1 MAYANIGQITTAN
14 TFDHWRIVT
23 NNLSTA
29 LNEIGGGNFT
39 KDVGSFTFTTGSI
52 TLSKA
57 TGDALSITA
66 NATIGGLT
74 LTRLL
79 VTTSPTFSATPLI
92 TVNDIVLRSAATTQ
106 GNAFITAV
114 QGGSNGNAQLWF
126 DNTAAVWR
134 ATSNVGNSSLAAT
147 LISTRNISDSVTT
160 TSSSNVASLTAVKA
174 AYDTAILA
182 YAAAN
187 NAANTTTVSQTGNIL
202 SAQKLNFLNTSSI
215 TVSIASGSGGNADI
229 SFSSTSAGSGTVQ
242 QVNTGIG
249 LAVSGGTSASGLNV
263 TGTIVANSAST
274 SQVGVVQLSDSV
286 STTNSSA
293 AATPTAVK
301 TAYDTA
307 ILSGN
312 NVQVFANSVSIGARA
327 NLNFINTSS
336 IIVGAAVGSTGN
348 INVGFTL
355 SPTATGTALTLSST
369 LSALNITG
377 TSSGV
382 VQFIGTIRDTPI
394 TTVTASAS
402 YGINAWGKVLNC
414 TNATDITLTF
424 DTTGGSGGGAAVTI
438 VRSGAGNVTIANT
451 STIAKQNT
459 TSYTTSKISSRYG
472 SATVLYTSAT
482 EFILF
487 GDIT

>member
-1 MAYANIGQITTAN
+1 
-14 TFDHWRIVT
+14 
-23 NNLSTA
+23 
-29 LNEIGGGNFT
+29 
-39 KDVGSFTFTTGSI
+39 
-52 TLSKA
+52 
-57 TGDALSITA
+57 
-66 NATIGGLT
+66 
-74 LTRLL
+74 
-79 VTTSPTFSATPLI
+79 
-92 TVNDIVLRSAATTQ
+92 
-106 GNAFITAV
+106 
-114 QGGSNGNAQLWF
+114 
-126 DNTAAVWR
+126 
-134 ATSNVGNSSLAAT
+134 
-147 LISTRNISDSVTT
+147 VTT

-274 SQVGVVQLSDSV
+274 SQVGVVQLSDSI

-355 SPTATGTALTLSST
+355 SPTATGTSLTLSST
-369 LSALNITG
+369 LTTSALTASGLVQYTG
-377 TSSGV
+377 TV
-382 VQFIGTIRDTPI
+382 RDTPI
-394 TTVTASAS
+394 TTVTSSAS
-402 YGINAWGKVLNC
+402 YGVNAWGKVLNC

-424 DTTGGSGGGAAVTI
+424 DTTGASGGGAAVTI
-438 VRSGAGNVTIANT
+438 VRSGTGNVTIANT

-459 TSYTTSKISSRYG
+459 TSYTTSKISSQYG